1 MKQIIGFVFALVFS
15 AVSWAEIPAK
25 EGEYAFVAPQIGDKS
40 YQQYLNELEAPLVF
54 NSRHC
59 PNNNGKCWPVIKNG
73 EGEILKSYRRE
84 ASVTRLASGRYKNQA
99 YLYYSVSYKSG
110 NKTITNYYVTN
121 DKGRTQTIEQ
131 AHASGSLDRIVNAD
145 GKVLTITKAG
155 LVVDGR
161 VVLAVTSP
169 LRYAKFGSDPQGK
182 LAMIGI
188 DQGGFIHVSDMKSW
202 LDTGEQLAR
211 RGDRNG
217 VLSVYPAREMLYYSV
232 YKYVNSYNKGLV
244 FGRVDMPN
252 QRTESGWLFNSELAN
267 VGFDPS
273 VYERDDNLVVSA
285 QNASSDSHV
294 HFIIPRRYDAPLLA
308 SNQPLHINGFEQE
321 KTLELMLGAG
331 VASLAW
337 EANADVTKDKTT
349 YAKTKYD
356 IGDSLYKSYWIQ
368 GKYDST
374 QLALTYTRNEAE
386 KQGGQI
392 KEASNFL
399 NAVVDFNGFFS
410 PQSSLR
416 LKMEQGNV
424 GGIAQLSANAT
435 SGATLLNPIG
445 SVEFETKLQQY
456 AGLVMG
462 ERGRYAGL
470 VYESYQMPGMLG
482 FSDSTKQVTYVGYDP
497 KTRLTK
503 LALVYGYDEL
513 DYVRR
518 YENNISRFYTD
529 WLIGIGWVD
538 VAVSND
544 LKRELRDE
552 GKKLV
557 GSGAIALDG
566 KIDWGYIHQQK
577 IKKWRGAG
585 YALTAGYRLKAGYM
599 TSGQSDE
606 SKTKL
611 DADEI
616 ALEFGRWDVWH
627 GFYASVNLVY

>member
-1 MKQIIGFVFALVFS
+1 MKRIVGFIFSLAFAVI
-15 AVSWAEIPAK
+15 SWAEMPAK
-25 EGEYAFVAPQIGDKS
+25 EGEYAFVSPQIGNKS
-40 YQQYLNELEAPLVF
+40 YQQYLNELDAPQVF
-54 NSRHC
+54 NSRYC
-59 PNNNGKCWPVIKNG
+59 PNNSGKCWPAIKNSDG
-73 EGEILKSYRRE
+73 ELLKSYSRE
-84 ASVTRLASGRYKNQA
+84 ASVTRLASGRYKDQA
-99 YLYYSVSYKSG
+99 YLYYSVSQKHG
-110 NKTITNYYVTN
+110 NKTITDYYVIN
-121 DKGRTQTIEQ
+121 DKGHIQ
-131 AHASGSLDRIVNAD
+131 ALEETHPSGSLDKIVNVD
-145 GKVLTITKAG
+145 GKVLTITQAG

-161 VVLAVTSP
+161 VILEASSP
-169 LRYAKFGSDPQGK
+169 LRYAKFGSDPQGN
-182 LAMIGI
+182 LAMIAL

-244 FGRVDMPN
+244 FGRVDIHN
-252 QRTESGWLFNSELAN
+252 QQAESGWLFNSELAN

-273 VYERDDNLVVSA
+273 VYERDENLVVSA
-285 QNASSDSHV
+285 ENATLGGHV
-294 HFIIPRRYDAPLLA
+294 HFIIPRNYDAPLLA

-331 VASLAW
+331 VSSLAW

-349 YAKTKYD
+349 YAKTKYE
-356 IGDSLYKSYWIQ
+356 IADSLYKSYWIQ
-368 GKYDST
+368 GKYDTT
-374 QLALTYTRNEAE
+374 QLALTYTQNEAE
-386 KQGGQI
+386 KMGGQT
-392 KEASNFL
+392 KQASNFL

-410 PQSSLR
+410 SQYSLR
-416 LKMEQGNV
+416 LKMEQGTV
-424 GGIAQLSANAT
+424 GGIAQLSASEA
-435 SGATLLNPIG
+435 SGATLLNPTG
-445 SVEFETKLQQY
+445 SLEFETKLQQY

-482 FSDSTKQVTYVGYDP
+482 FSDSSKQVTYVGYDP
-497 KTRLTK
+497 KTQLTK

-518 YENNISRFYTD
+518 YENNISRFYAD

-538 VAVSND
+538 VVVSND

-566 KIDWGYIHQQK
+566 KIDLGYIHQRK

-585 YALTAGYRLKAGYM
+585 YALTAGYRLKTGYM

-606 SKTKL
+606 SKSKL
-611 DADEI
+611 DADEV
-616 ALEFGRWDVWH
+616 ALEFDRWDIWH
-627 GFYASVNLVY
+627 GFYASLNLVY